1 MSGTSYGDVRSST
14 VLDVLLPMPPSTGV
28 TMQNPP
34 GVAGDDWLIRASPR
48 MARPDAAACPTHRR
62 IAMRPQLVAGPAVPF
77 LSTPYEEFGF
87 GPLFTALDLVE
98 HHGWSVE
105 RVRTELRGTRGP
117 FRGRGAPVH
126 PVHLAWTAHALE
138 RYVAAR
144 AREQSA
150 AEKSGL
156 PPTAAVKH
164 PWTWRTRR
172 TDAPGPR
179 GARQYEHTVWGR
191 MYASAD
197 GTVRDLWLPSLGR
210 AKSSRPEAEIGA
222 MAQVMAYGAPTPRRR
237 ARDEPPAEATNT
249 TLPPALVRVFDVGC
263 ADGSVEPLL
272 GVAPRFGEG
281 PGEARKRFEGD
292 AVPAF
297 VAVATATG
305 THPGESCV
313 DCKAIAGCTDLK
325 RAPSLWGG
333 RPPSVARKRRSV
345 SAWDLRLYAECPAQY
360 HLVRRLHLND
370 LSTENEGAR
379 RGRAVDSWLDA
390 RHGEQPVRGCRD
402 RAAPDPATPGFGI
415 GLDDA
420 SAREASAMLAEHRLL
435 CPLNGLGAD
444 ERVLVQHRVTAYV
457 PELDVVVLAVPDL
470 VYTHRGRWIWRE
482 TKTSARPLWERE
494 PLLRTYPQLALG
506 VLLFHARVL
515 GDDPRR
521 SWVELEHLREG
532 HGESRLERVD
542 PGRAEIVDEARGVIA
557 GLAQPLLDDTTYEPR
572 TGRHCH
578 GCQARTWCRPG
589 TAYVTDHPLP
599 HGPNEP
605 THADN
610 PKPSAPLLSRGGT
623 PSDD

>member
-1 MSGTSYGDVRSST
+1 MRSPT
-14 VLDVLLPMPPSTGV
+14 VLDALLPMPPSTGV

-34 GVAGDDWLIRASPR
+34 GVTGDDWLIRASPR
-48 MARPDAAACPTHRR
+48 MARPAGAACPTHRR
-62 IAMRPQLVAGPAVPF
+62 IAMRPQLVAEPAVPF
-77 LSTPYEEFGF
+77 LSTPYEEFWF
-87 GPLFTALDLVE
+87 VPLFTALDLVE
-98 HHGWSVE
+98 HQGWSVE

-117 FRGRGAPVH
+117 FRGRGTPVH

-138 RYVAAR
+138 RYIAAR
-144 AREQSA
+144 AREQAA
-150 AEKSGL
+150 AEESGL
-156 PPTAAVKH
+156 PPTAAVKLS
-164 PWTWRTRR
+164 WTWRTRR
-172 TDAPGPR
+172 TDTPDPR
-179 GARQYEHTVWGR
+179 GARQYEHTLWGR

-210 AKSSRPEAEIGA
+210 AKSSRPEAELGA
-222 MAQVMAYGAPTPRRR
+222 VAQVMAYGAPTPRRR
-237 ARDEPPAEATNT
+237 ARDEPPAEATDT
-249 TLPPALVRVFDVGC
+249 TRSPALVRVFDVGC

-281 PGEARKRFEGD
+281 PVEARKRFEGD

-297 VAVATATG
+297 LAATTATG
-305 THPGESCV
+305 TRPGESCV
-313 DCKAIAGCTDLK
+313 DCKAVAGCTDL
-325 RAPSLWGG
+325 RRTPGLWGG
-333 RPPSVARKRRSV
+333 RPPSFARKRRSV
-345 SAWDLRLYAECPAQY
+345 SAWDLRLHAECPAQY

-370 LSTENEGAR
+370 LSTENDGAR
-379 RGRAVDSWLDA
+379 RGRVVDSWLDA
-390 RHGEQPVRGCRD
+390 RHGERPVRGCRD
-402 RAAPDPATPGFGI
+402 RAAPDSATLRSET

-420 SAREASAMLAEHRLL
+420 SEREAAGMLAEHRLL
-435 CPLNGLGAD
+435 CPLNGLDAD

-482 TKTSARPLWERE
+482 TKTSARPLWDRE

-506 VLLFHARVL
+506 VLLFHAGAL

-542 PGRAEIVDEARGVIA
+542 PSRAEIVDEARDVIA
-557 GLAQPLLDDTTYEPR
+557 DLAQPLLDDTTYEPR

-578 GCQARTWCRPG
+578 GCRARTWCQPG

-599 HGPNEP
+599 HGADVPS
-605 THADN
+605 HAGG
-610 PKPSAPLLSRGGT
+610 PKPRVPPQSREGV
-623 PSDD
+623 PVHD